1 MTVSMLF
8 EGARNDDHGGDRRDA
23 GGSRV
28 TSPHATRKNL
38 AALLVIPMIIGIFAK
53 TFSRPTLEATLDAVV
68 AHGIHTVQ
76 FNLSCA
82 GMPTLPELLPA
93 ATADPIRH
101 ALAVRGIRMAAISG
115 TFNLIHPDPT
125 VRREGLR
132 RLDVL
137 AAACRRLGTQLIT
150 LCTGT
155 RDPDDMWRRHPDNES
170 PDAWQDLLAGMRQAI
185 VVAETHDIVL
195 GVEPEVSNV
204 VDSAARARRLLDEL
218 GSPRVKII
226 MDGANLFHAGERR
239 PMRSVLD
246 EAFAMLGRDI
256 VLAHAKDLRKDG
268 AAGHV
273 AAGTGLLDYGHYLAQ
288 LGQAGYAGPLIL
300 HSLAE
305 EQVDAAVAFLRS
317 KLGAKGDT
325 DERR

>member
-1 MTVSMLF
+1 M
-8 EGARNDDHGGDRRDA
+8 N
-23 GGSRV
+23 
-28 TSPHATRKNL
+28 
-38 AALLVIPMIIGIFAK
+38 IGIFAK

-82 GMPTLPELLPA
+82 GLPTLPDTLPA
-93 ATADPIRH
+93 ATAERIRH

-115 TFNLIHPDPT
+115 TFNLIHPDPAA
-125 VRREGLR
+125 RAEGLR

-137 AAACRRLGTQLIT
+137 AVACAALETGIIT

-155 RDPDDMWRRHPDNES
+155 RDPDDMWRRPPANDS
-170 PDAWQDLLAGMRQAI
+170 PDVWQDLIFSMRKAVAI
-185 VVAETHDIVL
+185 AEAHGVIL
-195 GVEPEVSNV
+195 GIEPEVSNV

-218 GSPRVKII
+218 GSSHVKII
-226 MDGANLFHAGERR
+226 MDGANLFHPGELRH
-239 PMRSVLD
+239 MHGVLD
-246 EAFAMLGRDI
+246 EAFALLGPDI
-256 VLAHAKDLRKDG
+256 VLAHAKDLREDG

-273 AAGTGLLDYGHYLAQ
+273 AAGTGLLDYDHYLAR

-305 EQVDAAVAFLRS
+305 EQVDAAVAFLHS
-317 KLGAKGDT
+317 KLAGKGDA
-325 DERR
+325 DERG